1 MSLSTGMR
9 HGSYEILSAIG
20 AGGMGEVY
28 RARDTS
34 LKRDVALKILP
45 DSFATDAER
54 LARFQREAEVLASLN
69 HPNIAAIYGL
79 EHANGVK
86 ALVMELV
93 EGEDLA
99 ERIARGPIPLDEALP
114 IARQIAEA
122 LEAAH
127 EQGIIHRDLK
137 PANIK
142 VRADGTVKVL
152 DFGLAKA
159 LEPMSAVGA
168 DAMASP
174 TITSPAMMTSFGVLL
189 GTAAYMS
196 PEQARGRPVD
206 KRADIWAFGAV
217 FFEMLT
223 GRRLFAGDTVSDT
236 LAAVLTRDPDW
247 SKLPPTTPLGL
258 RRLLEWCL
266 HKNVARRLRDIGDA
280 SPTLQGLGEWDER
293 TSSPISEALRRRR
306 GAPVAWTIAVLAV
319 AAAMWA
325 GGTRLGRPEAAEE
338 LTYIDIAYPPAVEPL
353 AWLGGRIAISP
364 DGRTVGMIGVRSGV
378 RRALIRQ
385 LDQADAYELPETS
398 GANWL
403 AFSPDGASVAFM
415 PSSGAIV
422 TLSLRD
428 QQRKS
433 IASGGDIVGSATW
446 VPAGVVFTRDR
457 ALWIVPAEG
466 GKPRALTQLDVARN
480 EVLHFDPSML
490 PGGRMVLFSSM
501 TKDPGTSRI
510 EAVSVDSGK
519 RAVIAERA
527 TTPAWS
533 PTGHIL
539 FARDEAVMAA
549 PADAQTGAIRGPAV
563 TVIPRGVIAA
573 QGSGTMGFRFTSAGT
588 LLYVPY
594 EAFTRRVF
602 SVSRDGA
609 ALDLGLP
616 LGRYSAPRVSPD
628 GRRLLLEDG
637 RTVTQALDLARGTTQ
652 NIAPSALGTGF
663 ATWTTDGQRVVFRR
677 FNLLTWIA
685 ADGSAR
691 EESPAGVITNDYPS
705 GPGVDGDSILM
716 VRVQPDTAGDVYLL
730 SLSNRYPPRPLV
742 NTKAYEGG
750 AQLSHDGRWL
760 LYQSNTS
767 GASEIY
773 VRRYPALD
781 RAWPVSAGGGVQPR
795 WNGNSEICYR
805 AGSHLMA
812 VAFDG
817 AGHEPTFGKPQSLFA
832 DEYDFGQTL
841 SIANYDITHN
851 GRFIMLRGTA
861 ASGNLRVVVNWK
873 NELVRLIRAGG
884 VK

>member
-1 MSLSTGMR
+1 
-9 HGSYEILSAIG
+9 
-20 AGGMGEVY
+20 
-28 RARDTS
+28 
-34 LKRDVALKILP
+34 
-45 DSFATDAER
+45 
-54 LARFQREAEVLASLN
+54 
-69 HPNIAAIYGL
+69 
-79 EHANGVK
+79 
-86 ALVMELV
+86 
-93 EGEDLA
+93 
-99 ERIARGPIPLDEALP
+99 
-114 IARQIAEA
+114 
-122 LEAAH
+122 
-127 EQGIIHRDLK
+127 
-137 PANIK
+137 
-142 VRADGTVKVL
+142 
-152 DFGLAKA
+152 
-159 LEPMSAVGA
+159 
-168 DAMASP
+168 
-174 TITSPAMMTSFGVLL
+174 
-189 GTAAYMS
+189 
-196 PEQARGRPVD
+196 
-206 KRADIWAFGAV
+206 
-217 FFEMLT
+217 MLT

-385 LDQADAYELPETS
+385 LDQADVYELPETS

-730 SLSNRYPPRPLV
+730 SLSNRYPPWPLV

-832 DEYDFGQTL
+832 DDTDFGQTL